1 MATIRVG
8 LTLVLSIVTFLL
20 LVLTS
25 RGTAAEDFQT
35 WCKKTTHNAKC
46 IDVISADPRS
56 DLKTSPSGF
65 CTIVNDEA
73 KAIAARTTS
82 KISSLLRTTT
92 DPLLKSALQECSEK
106 YDSVNF
112 RLDQDFSVLNHET
125 YPTLAIALT
134 EAYGQAQECEDLL
147 NDPKPLEPSL
157 TPEIQ
162 TASDIVETTLQ
173 ILNFN
178 ECNKIDSCIG

>member
-8 LTLVLSIVTFLL
+8 LSLVLSIATFLL

-25 RGTAAEDFQT
+25 RGTAAEDFHT
-35 WCKKTTHNAKC
+35 WCKKTTHSAKC

-125 YPTLAIALT
+125 YPTLAVALT
-134 EAYGQAQECEDLL
+134 EAYGQAQECEDVL

-162 TASDIVETTLQ
+162 TAADVVDTTLQ
-173 ILNFN
+173 ILNLN
-178 ECNKIDSCIG
+178 ECNKIDSCVG